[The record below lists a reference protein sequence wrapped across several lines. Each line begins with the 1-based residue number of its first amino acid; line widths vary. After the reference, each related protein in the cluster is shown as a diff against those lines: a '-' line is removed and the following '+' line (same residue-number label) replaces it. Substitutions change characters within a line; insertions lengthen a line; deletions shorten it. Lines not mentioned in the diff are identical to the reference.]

1 MSNLKLWLS
10 AFRLRTLP
18 LSISGIIIGGCF
30 AAYEGAFDPL
40 VFALAL
46 LVTVALQVLSN
57 LANDYGDGV
66 KGTDNE
72 NRVGPMRA
80 IQSGKITPEQMF
92 EGLKINVLI
101 VIFLTVLLIYFAF
114 GHGYFLYSLFFF
126 VLGGLAVYA
135 ALKYTM
141 GDSAYGYKG
150 LGDVFVFI
158 FFGLVSVVGSY
169 FLFTKEF
176 DHIVILPSIAVGLLS
191 VGVLNLNNIRDIES
205 DTLSNKITMAV
216 RMGKDK
222 SKRYQ
227 LLLVISAMIL
237 GVVFA
242 ILYYH
247 SLWNFLF
254 LLSYIPLTI
263 HVLKIRKAESS
274 SDFDPQLKVLALS
287 TFLFS
292 LLLGIGYIIDIVKFS
307 ELFS

>member
-1 MSNLKLWLS
+1 MNNIKPWLS

-18 LSISGIIIGGCF
+18 LSVSGIILGGCF
-30 AAYEGAFDPL
+30 AAYNGFFDAL

-80 IQSGKITPEQMF
+80 IQSGKITPTQMF
-92 EGLKINVLI
+92 KGLKVNVLI
-101 VIFLTVLLIYFAF
+101 VILLTVLLIYFAF
-114 GHGYFLYSLFFF
+114 GQGYFFYSLFFF
-126 VLGGLAVYA
+126 VLGGLSVYA

-141 GDSAYGYKG
+141 GESAYGYRG
-150 LGDVFVFI
+150 LGDIFVFV

-169 FLFTKEF
+169 FLFAKQL
-176 DHIVILPSIAVGLLS
+176 DHIVALPSIAVGLLS

-216 RMGKDK
+216 KLGKEK
-222 SKRYQ
+222 TKQYH
-227 LLLVISAMIL
+227 LFLVISAMVL
-237 GVVFA
+237 GIVFA
-242 ILYYH
+242 MLYYT
-247 SLWNFLF
+247 SLWNLIF

-263 HVLKIRKAESS
+263 HIIKISKAEQS
-274 SDFDPQLKVLALS
+274 SDFDSQLKVLALS

-292 LLLGIGYIIDIVKFS
+292 LLLGVGY
-307 ELFS
+307 LL